1 MEELALHILDLVQN
15 ALAAG
20 ATEVVIEIKED
31 TAGDRLVITITDN
44 GCGMDQEFVR
54 RVLDPFTTTR
64 TTRRVGLGLSLL
76 AMAARQAGGDL
87 QVASEKG
94 KGTTVT
100 ATFRLQHWDR
110 PPLGDV
116 PATLVTVLAGAP
128 KLDLTYRHTV
138 DGRTF
143 TFRAWEVQ
151 RELGGVPIN
160 DPKVLTFLKRYLE
173 EELTSLHGGG
183 GDDAEKLR

>member
-15 ALAAG
+15 SLAAG

-31 TAGDRLVITITDN
+31 AAGDLLIITIKDN
-44 GCGMDQEFVR
+44 GSGMDQEFVR

-76 AMAARQAGGDL
+76 AMAARQAGGDV
-87 QVASEKG
+87 QISSEKG

-100 ATFRLQHWDR
+100 ATFGLRHWDR

-128 KLDLTYRHTV
+128 KLDLIYRHTV
-138 DGRTF
+138 DDRTF
-143 TFRAWEVQ
+143 TFCTREVR
-151 RELGGVPIN
+151 RELGEVPIN
-160 DPKVLTFLKRYLE
+160 DPKVLTFLKRYLQE
-173 EELTSLHGGG
+173 ALTSLHGGG
-183 GDDAEKLR
+183 GVDEA

>member
-15 ALAAG
+15 SLAAG

-31 TAGDRLVITITDN
+31 AAGDSLVITVTDN
-44 GCGMDQEFVR
+44 GSGMDQEFVR

-64 TTRRVGLGLSLL
+64 ATRRVGLGLSLL
-76 AMAARQAGGDL
+76 AMAARQTGGDV
-87 QVASEKG
+87 QVSSEKG

-100 ATFRLQHWDR
+100 ATFGLQHWDR
-110 PPLGDV
+110 PPLGDL

-143 TFRAWEVQ
+143 TFRS
-151 RELGGVPIN
+151 REIKNRLGEVPIN
-160 DPKVLTFLKRYLE
+160 DPKVLTFLRRYLQE
-173 EELTSLHGGG
+173 ALTSLHGGG
-183 GDDAEKLR
+183 GDDDA